1 MYLINYFFNK
11 RSLIFNRSDRDDEG
25 SKRILISVLRRIVMN
40 GYDSNKVWKFIEWI
54 VCKIIVV
61 IVSEMKV
68 EY

>member
-40 GYDSNKVWKFIEWI
+40 GYDSNKVWKFIERI

-61 IVSEMKV
+61 IVFEMKV

>member
-11 RSLIFNRSDRDDEG
+11 RSLIFNRSDYDDEG

-61 IVSEMKV
+61 IVFEMKV

>member
-61 IVSEMKV
+61 IVFEMKV

>member
-25 SKRILISVLRRIVMN
+25 SKRILISVLCRIVMN

-61 IVSEMKV
+61 IVFEMKV

>member
-11 RSLIFNRSDRDDEG
+11 RSLIFNCLDCDDEG

-40 GYDSNKVWKFIEWI
+40 GYDSNKVWKFIERI

-61 IVSEMKV
+61 IVFEMKV